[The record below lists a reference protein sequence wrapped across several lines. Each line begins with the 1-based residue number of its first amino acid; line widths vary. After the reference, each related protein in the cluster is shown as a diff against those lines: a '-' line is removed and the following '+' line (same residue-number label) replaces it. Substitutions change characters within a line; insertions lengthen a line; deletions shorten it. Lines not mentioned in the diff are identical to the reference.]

1 MLKIALTVA
10 SVSICIWV
18 ALADV
23 PQSDIGQNLDDFVS
37 KSNNVKRDASP
48 AKGMKN
54 DNRRE
59 NLLRDTRDASAKKS
73 GKKKGP
79 ARKKRKNNGQRKRK
93 GQKGKGKKKKSKNRK
108 VRKSKKGKERKR
120 KGGKKAGGRK
130 RNGNGRKSG
139 GKSKLTCNKKC
150 RQRKRQLK
158 LKKGGKKGKGKGKK
172 RNRNNNN
179 NRQTS
184 TLPSC
189 FSKMFK
195 YASKYKKAGNIFR
208 QVKRTEG
215 NKDKIEKKGKK
226 KGDFNS
232 TLITLTAALG
242 GNKTA
247 PKCAGNST
255 ASRQFADTLTL
266 LDKCEADIDAAC
278 KFPSI
283 TIKTECKDAA
293 QKFLNDTDACLKP
306 SLSDADACSCFDA
319 LDLDA
324 TLAIVDNC
332 STKADNDAVLAE
344 KNKCKSKFAECKK
357 AEDSSVGLVNTCKE
371 QLKCGGVATKEEG
384 EKQLK
389 ALTPLSDALKQT
401 GFADALDRLGL
412 TSGDG
417 ADGKLPNA
425 TRNGMRLRFT
435 RQTEDALCTG
445 VLDKWKSFNS
455 SGNAALPDGVNG
467 DVNEAETTNTVN
479 ILNDLNQDEKLD
491 EKLNS
496 CQKETRQGVA
506 VLVIVEIRFFVFW
519 CGWWQITIVEVKITI
534 ISVAI
539 GVPPPPPITQAPSPP
554 AVSTS
559 SPGRNLKKLVKKH
572 LN

>member
-1 MLKIALTVA
+1 MGSLVA
-10 SVSICIWV
+10 SPVRMKAV
-18 ALADV
+18 FLLGAFALALV
-23 PQSDIGQNLDDFVS
+23 ASLEQTEN
-37 KSNNVKRDASP
+37 KNVAAPS
-48 AKGMKN
+48 
-54 DNRRE
+54 E

-79 ARKKRKNNGQRKRK
+79 ARKKRKNTGQRKRK
-93 GQKGKGKKKKSKNRK
+93 GQKGKEKKTKSKNRK
-108 VRKSKKGKERKR
+108 ARKSKKGKERKR

-130 RNGNGRKSG
+130 RNGNGRNSGKKISKKSG

-158 LKKGGKKGKGKGKK
+158 QKKGGKKGKGKGKK
-172 RNRNNNN
+172 RNRKNNN

-195 YASKYKKAGNIFR
+195 YASKYTKAGNIFR

-232 TLITLTAALG
+232 TLMTLTSALG

-247 PKCAGNST
+247 PKCPGNST

-266 LDKCEADIDAAC
+266 LDKCEADIDTAC
-278 KFPSI
+278 KFPNV
-283 TIKTECKDAA
+283 TIKTDCKDAA
-293 QKFLNDTDACLKP
+293 QKFLNDTDKCLKP

-324 TLAIVDNC
+324 TLAIIDGC

-506 VLVIVEIRFFVFW
+506 VLVIVE
-519 CGWWQITIVEVKITI
+519 VKITI

-539 GVPPPPPITQAPSPP
+539 GVPPPAPITQAPSPP